1 MIVFVVKAFESMEAW
16 LTLFD
21 FKMKR
26 VGLKICF
33 ATLDKMSVILDLV
46 RSITFNIL

>member
-1 MIVFVVKAFESMEAW
+1 MIVFAVKAFESMEVW

-33 ATLDKMSVILDLV
+33 TILDKMSVILDLV
-46 RSITFNIL
+46 RYIIFNIL